1 LLSLRKKLRSLADNY
16 YDFASEQAEDAV
28 HYVFS
33 TASGVIYSVY
43 FNPAEFS
50 DYLDELPYLSKSG
63 CLFGFFPLDDNGDK
77 RKADRLISATLYK
90 ILEDYFES
98 FGSNR
103 VLLFHCDNED
113 GMQKGRDK
121 LFDIWFKKKPT
132 DLLIHK
138 EGLEVKIP
146 KEDGSTKTEYLG
158 FIIHGNN
165 KQLLE
170 IVKSEFIDISAML
183 ITRKR

>member
-1 LLSLRKKLRSLADNY
+1 MADNY
-16 YDFASEQAEDAV
+16 YDFASEEAEGAV

-33 TASGVIYSVY
+33 TASEAIYSVY
-43 FNPAEFS
+43 FNPADFS
-50 DYLDELPYLSKSG
+50 DYLDELPYLSSYG
-63 CLFGFFPLDDNGDK
+63 CLFGFFPLCDNGDK
-77 RKADRLISATLYK
+77 KTADTLISATLYR

-98 FGSNR
+98 FGSRR
-103 VLLFHCDNED
+103 VLLFHCDSED

-121 LFDIWFKKKPT
+121 LFDIWFRKKPD

-146 KEDGSTKTEYLG
+146 KEDGSSKTEYLG

-165 KQLLE
+165 KELLE
-170 IVKSEFIDISAML
+170 LVKSEFVEISAMI